1 MSTLDRSP
9 AVWHPPGHSR
19 SSSTA
24 SSRHTRQNSR
34 DWEVMQDIQSCSSG
48 GDVSVETVRDVA
60 LPANY
65 QGFLLKK
72 RKWPLNGWHK
82 RYFVLDKGILGYAKT
97 PQDIAKG
104 KLHGSIDVSL
114 AVMSINKKSRRIDLD
129 AGDSLYHLKVKS
141 PELFYIWVTKL
152 CAHRVFKKNEAVR
165 LHKEF
170 LRALAQS
177 NGPMPDMADLT
188 QSNGALPGMPTY
200 NRATPLQSLPPGTP
214 IVTSKVDAW
223 LQQTQN
229 SDFCS
234 QELAQCQADLTELSR
249 MVQRLQSM
257 QPSQSWSCNGVSI
270 QNNTLEKPRKKASK
284 IWGNS
289 QSLSRVEASMVS
301 SVPSIPDYVHS
312 QAPMPPETHKLQHN
326 ICSLSQR
333 VHTSLKSVL
342 DTLYTERERLR
353 QAWSGPD
360 LRQATSA
367 QFATLYSTMSEMEM
381 QSHLTRVHS
390 LSLSSDSTDESF
402 RTVNQCPL
410 SIAGERMSLAS
421 TQSYAEYFD
430 ASDVIV
436 CGSSDEN
443 EASDDSCLSD
453 VTNSNSDPED
463 CHISRNYR
471 ASLCISGPRCAPKDT
486 GRRKTIPAPGPDN
499 SHIGLWNILY
509 NNMGKDL
516 SRVSM
521 PVPLN
526 EPLCFLQR
534 LCEELEYC
542 ELLDTANR
550 IDDPYERMVYVAAFA
565 ISYYLF
571 GSSRNRY
578 KPFNPVLGETYE
590 CLREDKGFRYV
601 AEQVSHHPPISA
613 CYAESENFTF
623 WQDQRWKNKFWG
635 KSVEVIPVGM
645 VNITLPKYGDHY
657 EWNKVTTCI
666 HNILSPQRWLEH
678 YGEIL
683 IRNTKD
689 SSCTCKIT
697 LVKSR
702 YFSPETNEVR
712 GVVLDQAGNTVHKF
726 GGFWHEGIFCDTL
739 PTPQCIWKPHPLPPD
754 HMQYYGFSYFA
765 RELNDVTPEMKSLL
779 PPTDSRFRPD
789 QRLLENGHVDEAEK
803 KKDEVEQQQRE
814 RRKMMEKKGEQH
826 IPRFFRKMVDAT
838 GKETWFT
845 NGTYWKVRK
854 EPGFAQMDNPQLW

>member
-1 MSTLDRSP
+1 
-9 AVWHPPGHSR
+9 
-19 SSSTA
+19 
-24 SSRHTRQNSR
+24 Q
-34 DWEVMQDIQSCSSG
+34 
-48 GDVSVETVRDVA
+48 
-60 LPANY
+60 
-65 QGFLLKK
+65 
-72 RKWPLNGWHK
+72 

-129 AGDSLYHLKVKS
+129 AGDSLYHLKVPFQVSVSGHLYRNPCFSLYLIALQCYPDPLS
-141 PELFYIWVTKL
+141 PVWF
-152 CAHRVFKKNEAVR
+152 
-165 LHKEF
+165 
-170 LRALAQS
+170 Q
-177 NGPMPDMADLT
+177 
-188 QSNGALPGMPTY
+188 PTY

-234 QELAQCQADLTELSR
+234 QGKRPSTPSLPHSPQSSR
-249 MVQRLQSM
+249 QGAPGSV
-257 QPSQSWSCNGVSI
+257 P
-270 QNNTLEKPRKKASK
+270 TL
-284 IWGNS
+284 NCHFY
-289 QSLSRVEASMVS
+289 SLSRTTHWRNPGRKPARSGATRRACPEWRPVC
-301 SVPSIPDYVHS
+301 IPDYVHS

-367 QFATLYSTMSEMEM
+367 QFATLYSTMSE
-381 QSHLTRVHS
+381 SHLTRVHS

-463 CHISRNYR
+463 CHT
-471 ASLCISGPRCAPKDT
+471 SLCISGPRCAPKDT